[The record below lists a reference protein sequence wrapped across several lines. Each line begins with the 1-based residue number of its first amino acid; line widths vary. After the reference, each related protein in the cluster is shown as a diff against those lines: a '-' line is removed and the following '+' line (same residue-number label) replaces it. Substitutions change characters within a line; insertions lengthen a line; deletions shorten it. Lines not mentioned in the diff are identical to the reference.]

1 MFSGIFFFFLKKS
14 HNGVDWNNN
23 SSFKTSLVFYILYY
37 KITEIVRVIWLVKN
51 LWFIKPIEKGIRT
64 TSHKQNLQ
72 TTILERLKKQNKLLT
87 QPF

>member
-1 MFSGIFFFFLKKS
+1 M
-14 HNGVDWNNN
+14 V
-23 SSFKTSLVFYILYY
+23 YY
-37 KITEIVRVIWLVKN
+37 TG
-51 LWFIKPIEKGIRT
+51 KPIEKGIRT